1 MIFREKLST
10 FWSNLNDTLFP
21 QLEERIGELS
31 NKHKRLTAILELVR
45 IEDFIPCT
53 KFNDGRPVRERIAIA
68 RAILR
73 KPKIML
79 LDEAT
84 SALDRRN

>member
-68 RAILR
+68 RALAKR
-73 KPKIML
+73 PIML
-79 LDEAT
+79 IFD
-84 SALDRRN
+84 